1 MTHALPD
8 PITANNDEIHL
19 HSNEFNASVNSIDQ
33 VDLSVEK
40 ARHPKSTSAASKLD
54 WNLLETVLADLWTDV
69 LGIPP
74 ESLDQSFF
82 AAGGHSLSAVRFFVG
97 IRERFACEVPFRV
110 LFASPTISQIA
121 AYIQEAQPTA
131 GQSLDVQ
138 DGVCPQSL
146 ELSTKT
152 ASPTQI
158 TVFPAAYPQRSLW
171 TLDQVNEELNAYN
184 IPLAWMIEGSLDAE
198 ALRLAIEQVVHSH
211 EPLRTVFEQDPVGI
225 WQRVLPTAP
234 WTLPCVDLTSV
245 AFEARKAVAMQG
257 MIQESLRPWDLRREL
272 PLRTVLYRLGEDS
285 HLLLFVLHHIA
296 VDGWSLHCLRKEISE
311 RYGSVKRGAASVSP
325 PLRSRYAAYAAWQ
338 RKWIASG
345 HAQRELDYWK
355 KTLEGYEPLDLPTD
369 FPRPVQFSFR
379 GQSIPFEIGQQ
390 RLAKISAFCAEHHT
404 TPHVFLLAVFQ
415 IALAVYS
422 DTEDVSCIVPI
433 ASRDRSEWENLIG
446 YFINSVVVR
455 TQVPRDCS
463 FLELLAQ
470 VHRSSADA
478 YDHSRL
484 PFEAVVEGIQAGV
497 SQDRNPIAQ
506 TLFQL
511 MDFATSDLQLEG
523 TKVAEQ
529 EVAINRVRFDLEMIL
544 HAAID
549 ANSGKR
555 VLRGNLSYCTDLWS
569 QKTMLAFLDYYL
581 TLIDRCLHSPSDR
594 VENCTLVSEQMSCI
608 LEELEA
614 GPREPE
620 LLERS
625 VMELIDEKIAKS
637 PQSTAL
643 VQGSST
649 WNYRQ
654 IDLHAE
660 VLANALEA
668 SGVRPGDRVA
678 VLLDRSPETIFA
690 LLAIWRI
697 GAVYLPLDPQYPQ
710 ERLVYFL
717 HDAQPAILLTTS
729 TLQSK
734 LEFSTN
740 KTILVDTLKTDLSA
754 GDGMAVSD
762 PTKRPNRWQY
772 DHGHTAYLLYTSGS
786 TGKPKG
792 VEVPHR
798 TLANFVAWHVS
809 HPRLGRPAIA
819 LQFAP
824 LSFDVSLQEIA
835 STLATGGTL
844 VLVDEDTRQDP
855 FAMLK
860 HLRKHDVQRL
870 FLPFVML
877 DALAVANEDSLTNPV
892 HSGLGLQ
899 DIISAG
905 ESLRLT
911 APIRRFVE
919 QFQDCVL
926 HNHYGPTE
934 THVITET
941 MIELDQFGDGQEVP
955 IGRPIPNCQTLI
967 LDRSL
972 KRVPRGAV
980 GDLYLAGDA
989 LANGYL
995 NRPELNA
1002 ERFIEVPAES
1012 LLSEE
1017 NSWPNSQPVMRVYR
1031 SGDRARWRWDGAL
1044 DFLGRLDDQVKFR
1057 GHRIELGEIAHR
1069 VGLLEGVRQAHVAV
1083 RKVGTIARLVAYVVL
1098 KRTKDEET
1106 VSENGAAQGLGSRSM
1121 LQSWRVA
1128 LQQTLPSYMLPQDFL
1143 ILEDFPRTPSGKLD
1157 LRNLPLPILGDLSDS
1172 QDSNECTI
1180 EPPSTALQ
1188 ALLVE
1193 LLREL
1198 LGGGRISVRTSFLD
1212 LGMHSLLAMRFA
1224 SIIQKRLQELGS
1236 AKRIPVRWLFQ
1247 FPTIELLA
1255 SQFAAGGI
1263 FDEDDLKLAV
1273 AETCDHGPLRSN
1285 SSPTNLENNA
1295 TPQSTARGPL
1305 SPSQRR
1311 LWFLDQLERDTTH
1324 YHIHAAWKW
1333 KGECDLELLRSA
1345 LEGLIER
1352 HASLRT
1358 IYVQDAGVPYQYV
1371 RETGAIDFQV
1381 LEGAEVDASEF
1392 EECSSDQP
1400 ISGVGVS
1407 GPAKDWL
1414 LDRIRAKFDLAKD
1427 TLLRASVVRLSEK
1440 EFIVSLVVHH
1450 IAADGQSM
1458 AILKQDLFRA
1468 YRNSLLNAG
1477 AKKQN
1482 GGATKQKLNELEG
1495 AVQYLDYVREMES
1508 GIESG
1513 KVYDN
1518 SEQLQIGQR
1527 KYDKEIAYWREQLQD
1542 LPLLELPTDFRRP
1555 ERLTYRGSN
1564 VRVWIDSERSRKLEQ
1579 VCRELKCS
1587 PNTLLLAGFKLLL
1600 ARYARQQDIAV
1611 AMPVHGRENPQFDSV
1626 VGFFVNTLI
1635 VRTQSQ
1641 DQDTLREWVD
1651 KVGRSAFDALE
1662 HRHVPFE
1669 QLVEVLSPER
1679 RLNQSP
1685 WTSLMFQWLDQR
1697 MAVDGIEGVQIE
1709 DFRLHCDRVRFDL
1722 EMHWFQGNHGL
1733 VAELHY
1739 ATDLF
1744 DETFAKTFLQQYLQ
1758 WIDVIAED
1766 ASATTQQVR
1775 FLTRKVES
1783 QICDEWNAEGWRE
1796 VTTGRVEEH
1805 FWEQV
1810 RRTPQQTALL
1820 WNVGSHGAECWTYR
1834 ELGAYANQIA
1844 MKLQD
1849 SGVDSASR
1857 VAVFLS
1863 RSPEYVASIL
1873 AILSL
1878 GGTYVPLDAKYPVE
1892 RLALMLEDSQAVG
1905 IICDAVR
1912 NELANTL
1919 HSRCVEIPASGQWL
1933 HAWRTC
1939 QDQGGGKLE
1948 QLDVADR
1955 SGIGWSTGSYQR
1967 SAVASEVAYVMY
1979 TSGSTGKPKGVAIPH
1994 SGITRL
2000 VINPNYMRMDPSKR
2014 FAFLSSVAFD
2024 ASTFEIWGALLN
2036 GATLAIAPEEEFL
2049 DLQLLSKWM
2058 QQAEI
2063 TTAWLTVG
2071 LFNTW
2076 METYPQGLSRLNEIL
2091 TGGEALSIPHIL
2103 TAQEKLGSGVQLI
2116 NGYGPTENTTFTTCH
2131 PIPIPWAASRK
2142 SIPIGR
2148 PIRGTRA
2155 YVVDAQLRLVPPGIP
2170 GELLTAGHGLA
2181 TGYLG
2186 DAAANQEKFV
2196 TEHSIPGEERLY
2208 RTGDLC
2214 RWLSDGTLEFLGRV
2228 DHQIKLRGFRIEPN
2242 EIQIALEACSSIQ
2255 RAYVHVVRSGTT
2267 AIRLE
2272 AFVIAQTT
2280 DTSSVGWQRQYLNQ
2294 VKQKLRERLPAYM
2307 IPERFYVVD
2316 HFPLTSNGKI
2326 DARRLV
2332 QSVEFDTGDLEI
2344 DQGTID
2350 DDVTRDLRWIWA
2362 SLLRKGTSSHQ
2373 ELNDNLPFFDAGG
2386 HSLLAIQL
2394 FHQIEKTFQVRLPL
2408 ATIFRHGTIRM
2419 LAEQIRVAQRAED
2432 SYSWI
2437 QRLHLTEHRRAEDN
2451 SLRPTIYVLPCVGGE
2466 LLFAGNLVKKYSDL
2480 FDWVGL
2486 QPTLNP
2492 LNSDEIPIDDFKLTA
2507 QAYVQSILEHRRNSQ
2522 DRKESGFGLIGFS
2535 YGGMLAYE
2543 VARQLREA
2551 LLPAEALIVLDTG
2564 PGPESEPIA
2573 AIPSMLMNL
2582 PSWLRHEFPR
2592 MKSRVWWKRAI
2603 QKLTGNWRKWRR
2615 SSQELPSIA
2624 TIFDLNS
2631 APSQNAK
2638 LRERVFHALLNYQPE
2653 RFEGKVT
2660 LIRSR
2665 VQPLLR
2671 MLPKDYG
2678 WSRVAR
2684 EVNTVVLPG
2693 DHESFLHTSGNIDRI
2708 AQALIQA
2715 IPSST
2720 ANHQ

>member
-1 MTHALPD
+1 MSHAIPNLIDDLLGATEQVP
-8 PITANNDEIHL
+8 EIDDRARVAGEQVVADFVGPQ
-19 HSNEFNASVNSIDQ
+19 SNSAS
-33 VDLSVEK
+33 
-40 ARHPKSTSAASKLD
+40 ASNKLD
-54 WNLLETVLADLWTDV
+54 WNELETVLADLWTDV

-74 ESLDQSFF
+74 EGLDQSFF
-82 AAGGHSLSAVRFFVG
+82 AAGGHSLSAVRLFVG
-97 IRERFACEVPFRV
+97 IRDRFACNVPFRV
-110 LFASPTISQIA
+110 LFASPTIRQIA
-121 AYIQEAQPTA
+121 AYVRETQPTSA
-131 GQSLDVQ
+131 LYKDGFDEVLSQST
-138 DGVCPQSL
+138 
-146 ELSTKT
+146 ELLTEGT
-152 ASPTQI
+152 DRFQV

-171 TLDQVNEELNAYN
+171 TLDQMNDDLTAYN
-184 IPLAWMIEGSLDAE
+184 IPLAWRIDGPLDVE
-198 ALRLAIEQVVHSH
+198 VLRLAIEQVVHSH
-211 EPLRTVFEQDPVGI
+211 EPLRTVFEQDPVGV
-225 WQRVLPTAP
+225 WQRILPKEP
-234 WTLPCVDLTSV
+234 WDLSCVDLASV
-245 AFEARKAVAMQG
+245 SWAERGEAAMDR
-257 MIQESLRPWDLRREL
+257 ILEESLRPWNLRGEL
-272 PLRTVLYRLGEDS
+272 PLRTTLYKIDTDS

-296 VDGWSLHCLRKEISE
+296 VDGWSLHCLRNEISD
-311 RYGSVKRGAASVSP
+311 RYRCILRGTPSSLP
-325 PLRSRYAAYAAWQ
+325 SLRSRYAAYANWQ
-338 RKWIASG
+338 RRWMTSDE
-345 HAQRELDYWK
+345 AQRDLNYWK
-355 KTLEGYEPLDLPTD
+355 NALNGLEPLDLPTD
-369 FPRPVQFSFR
+369 FPRPVKFTFR
-379 GQSIPFEIGQQ
+379 GQAIPFQIDPD
-390 RLAKISAFCAEHHT
+390 RLANILAFCAKHHT

-415 IALAVYS
+415 LALAVYA
-422 DTEDVSCIVPI
+422 DAEEASCIVPI

-484 PFEAVVEGIQAGV
+484 PFEAVVEGIQTRV

-529 EVAINRVRFDLEMIL
+529 EVAIDRVRFDLEMIL

-569 QKTMLAFLDYYL
+569 QQTMLAFLDYYL
-581 TLIDRCLHSPSDR
+581 TLVDRCLHSPSDR
-594 VENCTLVSEQMSCI
+594 LQNCTLISERMSCT

-620 LLERS
+620 LIERS
-625 VMELIDEKIAKS
+625 VMEMIDERIAKA
-637 PQSTAL
+637 PQSPAL
-643 VQGSST
+643 VQDSST

-654 IDLHAE
+654 TDVHTE
-660 VLANALEA
+660 VLANALVA
-668 SGVRPGDRVA
+668 RGVRPGDRVA
-678 VLLDRSPETIFA
+678 VLLERSPETIFA

-717 HDAQPAILLTTS
+717 RDAQPAILLTTL

-734 LEFSTN
+734 LEFSTD
-740 KTILVDTLKTDLSA
+740 KTLLVDTLKTDSSSS
-754 GDGMAVSD
+754 DGLMVSD
-762 PTKRPNRWQY
+762 PTERPNRWQY
-772 DHGHTAYLLYTSGS
+772 DRGHTAYLLYTSGS

-792 VEVPHR
+792 VEVSHR

-844 VLVDEDTRQDP
+844 VLIDEDTRQDP
-855 FAMLK
+855 FAMLE

-877 DALAVANEDSLTNPV
+877 DALAVASEGTLGNPARL
-892 HSGLGLQ
+892 GLDLQ

-967 LDRSL
+967 LDRWL

-1012 LLSEE
+1012 LRSEE
-1017 NSWPNSQPVMRVYR
+1017 NSSPNSQPVMRMYR

-1069 VGLLEGVRQAHVAV
+1069 VGLLEGVRQAQVAV
-1083 RKVGTIARLVAYVVL
+1083 RKVGTTTRLVAYVVL

-1106 VSENGAAQGLGSRSM
+1106 VSEDGAVQGLGSRSM
-1121 LQSWRVA
+1121 LQGWRVA
-1128 LQQTLPSYMLPQDFL
+1128 LQQTLPSYMLPQDFV
-1143 ILEDFPRTPSGKLD
+1143 ILEEFPRTPSGKLD
-1157 LRNLPLPILGDLSDS
+1157 LRNLPIPILGDLSDS
-1172 QDSNECTI
+1172 KDSNECTI

-1198 LGGGRISVRTSFLD
+1198 LGGGPISVRTPFLD

-1255 SQFAAGGI
+1255 SQFAAEGI
-1263 FDEDDLKLAV
+1263 SDEDDLKQAV
-1273 AETCDHGPLRSN
+1273 AETCDHGSLRSN
-1285 SSPTNLENNA
+1285 SSPTNLENDA

-1311 LWFLDQLERDTTH
+1311 LWFLDQLEGDTTH

-1333 KGECDLELLRSA
+1333 KGRCDLKLLRSA
-1345 LEGLIER
+1345 LEGLIDR

-1358 IYVQDAGVPYQYV
+1358 IYVQDAGVPYQCV

-1381 LEGAEVDASEF
+1381 LESAEVDASEF
-1392 EECSSDQP
+1392 EEHSSDQP

-1458 AILKQDLFRA
+1458 AILKHDLFRA
-1468 YRNSLLNAG
+1468 YRNSLLN
-1477 AKKQN
+1477 
-1482 GGATKQKLNELEG
+1482 GGATKQKLNELDG

-1508 GIESG
+1508 GIEGG
-1513 KVYDN
+1513 KVYDT
-1518 SEQLQIGQR
+1518 SEQLQIGQC
-1527 KYDKEIAYWREQLQD
+1527 KYDKEIAYWKEQLQD

-1564 VRVWIDSERSRKLEQ
+1564 VRQWIDSERSRKIEQ
-1579 VCRELKCS
+1579 VCRELRCS

-1651 KVGRSAFDALE
+1651 KVGRSVFDALE

-1697 MAVDGIEGVQIE
+1697 MDVDGIEGVQID

-1722 EMHWFQGNHGL
+1722 EMHWFQGNQGL

-1739 ATDLF
+1739 TTDLF
-1744 DETFAKTFLQQYLQ
+1744 DATFAKTFLQQYLH
-1758 WIDVIAED
+1758 WIDAIAED

-1796 VTTGRVEEH
+1796 ATAGRVEEH

-1820 WNVGSHGAECWTYR
+1820 WNVGSHDAECWTYR

-1857 VAVFLS
+1857 VAVLLS

-1892 RLALMLEDSQAVG
+1892 RLALMLEDSEAVG
-1905 IICDAVR
+1905 IICDAER
-1912 NELANTL
+1912 KELANAL
-1919 HSRCVEIPASGQWL
+1919 HSRCVAIPASGQWL

-1939 QDQGGGKLE
+1939 EDQGGEELE
-1948 QLDVADR
+1948 HLGVDNR
-1955 SGIGWSTGSYQR
+1955 SGIDGSTGSYQR
-1967 SAVASEVAYVMY
+1967 AAGASVVAYVMY

-2036 GATLAIAPEEEFL
+2036 GATLAIAPEEELL

-2076 METYPQGLSRLNEIL
+2076 METYPQGLSGLSEIL

-2103 TAQEKLGSGVQLI
+2103 TAQEKLGRGVQLI

-2131 PIPIPWAASRK
+2131 PIPVPWDATRK
-2142 SIPIGR
+2142 SIPIGK

-2196 TEHSIPGEERLY
+2196 TEHSIPDEERLY

-2242 EIQIALEACSSIQ
+2242 EIQSTLEACSSVQ

-2280 DTSSVGWQRQYLNQ
+2280 GTSSVGWQRQYLNQ
-2294 VKQKLRERLPAYM
+2294 VKQQLRERLPAYM

-2326 DARRLV
+2326 DARRLA
-2332 QSVEFDTGDLEI
+2332 QSVEFDASDLEI

-2350 DDVTRDLRWIWA
+2350 DEVTRDLRWIWV
-2362 SLLRKGTSSHQ
+2362 SLLRKGSSSHQ
-2373 ELNDNLPFFDAGG
+2373 ELHDNLPFFDAGG

-2419 LAEQIRVAQRAED
+2419 LAEQIRLARRGD
-2432 SYSWI
+2432 NSNSWVK
-2437 QRLHLTEHRRAEDN
+2437 RMSLTEQREVEGV
-2451 SLRPTIYVLPCVGGE
+2451 SLRPTVYVLPGVGGE
-2466 LLFAGNLVKKYSDL
+2466 LLFAGRLVKEYADV

-2486 QPTLNP
+2486 QPNLDPKKCDKVP
-2492 LNSDEIPIDDFKLTA
+2492 LDDFKETA
-2507 QAYVQSILEHRRNSQ
+2507 KAYVQSILEHRRTKKDSTGM
-2522 DRKESGFGLIGFS
+2522 SFGLIGFS

-2551 LLPAEALIVLDTG
+2551 GLPADALIVLDTG
-2564 PGPESEPIA
+2564 PGPGPRVDRFEALGSL
-2573 AIPSMLMNL
+2573 LMNM
-2582 PSWLRHEFPR
+2582 PGWFCHELPR
-2592 MKSRVWWKRAI
+2592 MKSPVWWKQAV
-2603 QKLTGNWRKWRR
+2603 QKLTVNLGKWRR
-2615 SSQELPSIA
+2615 SPEELPSIA
-2624 TIFDLNS
+2624 TIFDINN

-2660 LIRSR
+2660 LVRSR

-2678 WSRVAR
+2678 WSQVAG
-2684 EVNTVVLPG
+2684 EVKTVVLPG